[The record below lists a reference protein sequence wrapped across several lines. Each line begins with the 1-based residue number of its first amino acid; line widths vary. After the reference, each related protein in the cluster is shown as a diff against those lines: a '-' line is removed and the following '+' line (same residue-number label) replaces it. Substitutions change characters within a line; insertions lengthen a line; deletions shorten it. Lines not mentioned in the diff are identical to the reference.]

1 MLIFV
6 GKYKSIMESKL
17 KVSKLSEGIIG
28 SEILKIAAEVR
39 ELIAQGQKIYN
50 LTVGDFDPKHFPIPA
65 ELKKGIIEAYEN
77 DHTNYPAA
85 NGVAEL
91 REVVSKFLKVR
102 GDLDYVPDDIL
113 VTSGARPILFSA
125 FATLLDPRDTVIY
138 AVPSWNTN
146 HYAYLNSAKSVVIIG
161 KPENNF
167 MPSADDIRPSIQEAT
182 VVALCSPQNPTGTVF
197 TKEGLEEICDVILE
211 ENKRRGA
218 DAKPVYLIFD
228 QIYWE
233 LTMKGTAHYNPV
245 LLRPEMRDYTIF
257 VDGISKSL
265 SATGVRVGWCY
276 GPTYVINKMK
286 SLLSHVGAWAPK
298 PEQVAT
304 ANYLS
309 DLDTYGQ
316 FIDEQRE
323 KIYVRFKGLYDGF
336 QALKSEGFDVE
347 AVAPQAALYL
357 TVKFALHGKTTAD
370 GKVLAETKDITS
382 YILNE
387 AKIAVVPFYAFGAD
401 TNSPWYR
408 ISIGTCAVEDVEQI
422 IANLRDALSKLK

>member
-1 MLIFV
+1 MQ
-6 GKYKSIMESKL
+6 M
-17 KVSKLSEGIIG
+17 KVSRLAEGIIG
-28 SEILKIAAEVR
+28 SEILKIAAEVKA
-39 ELIAQGQKIYN
+39 LIGQGEKIYN
-50 LTVGDFDPKHFPIPA
+50 LTVGDFDSKVFPIPT
-65 ELKKGIIEAYEN
+65 ELKQEIIKAYEN
-77 DHTNYPAA
+77 DFTNYPAA
-85 NGVAEL
+85 NGEKEL
-91 REVVSKFLKVR
+91 RDVVSNLLKVR
-102 GDLDYVPDDIL
+102 GNIDYSADDIL
-113 VTSGARPILFSA
+113 VTSGARPILYSA
-125 FATLLDPRDTVIY
+125 FATLVDPQDTIIY

-146 HYAYLNSAKSVVIIG
+146 HYTYLNSAKSVVIVG
-161 KPENNF
+161 TPENNF
-167 MPSADDIRPSIQEAT
+167 MPSAADIQPSIQEAS

-197 TKEGLEEICDVILE
+197 TKEGLEEICDVILA

-233 LTMKGTAHYNPV
+233 LTMKGTEHYNPV
-245 LLRPEMRDYTIF
+245 VLRPEMRAYTVF

-286 SLLSHVGAWAPK
+286 SLLSHIGAWAPK

-304 ANYLS
+304 AKYLAN
-309 DLDTYGQ
+309 LEVYGK
-316 FIDEQRE
+316 FIDSQRE
-323 KIYVRFKGLYDGF
+323 KIYTRLSGLYAGF
-336 QALKSEGFDVE
+336 QELKKQGFDVD

-357 TVKFALHGKTTAD
+357 TVKFALHGKTTAN

-382 YILNE
+382 YLLNE

-408 ISIGTCAVEDVEQI
+408 ISIGTCEVEDISQI
-422 IANLRDALSKLK
+422 IANLQAALEKLK